1 MREMLA
7 EIEEKLI
14 GLLKGK
20 MQGMPEGSISA
31 GGKAAKPP
39 YVLLG
44 NRSFTFE
51 RVGIAESVDRAVVD
65 VEEQISCNEGACRLR
80 NRPLPGTVIIEAPPG
95 TPLKENQDFTVGY
108 GDGAVSFAGA
118 AGSGRLKGRAKY
130 STEGTSS
137 VKSLRLKAIYIV
149 EVAGRSGE
157 ETDAMAGRAVEALM
171 DIDDALQS
179 EGLTI
184 TPLRGRTVSGEKE
197 GYVRIQL
204 AYMLEKEMK
213 VTKPVSVMKRVEVK
227 QKENMD

>member
-157 ETDAMAGRAVEALM
+157 ETDAMASRAVEALM
-171 DIDDALQS
+171 DIDDVLQS

-184 TPLRGRTVSGEKE
+184 TPLRGRTLIGEKE

-227 QKENMD
+227 QKDNMG

>member
-1 MREMLA
+1 VREMLA

-20 MQGMPEGSISA
+20 MQDLPEGSVSA
-31 GGKAAKPP
+31 GGKPGRPP

-51 RVGIAESVDRAVVD
+51 RVDIAESVDRVVVD
-65 VEEQISCNEGACRLR
+65 VEEQLSCGEGMCRLR
-80 NRPLPGTVIIEAPPG
+80 NRPLPGTVAIEAPPG

-108 GDGAVSFAGA
+108 GDGTVSFAGA
-118 AGSGRLKGRAKY
+118 AGSGKVKGRAKY

-137 VKSLRLKAIYIV
+137 VKSLRLKATYIV

-197 GYVRIQL
+197 GYGRIQL

-227 QKENMD
+227 QKENLD

>member
-1 MREMLA
+1 MLA

-171 DIDDALQS
+171 DIDDVLQS

-184 TPLRGRTVSGEKE
+184 TPLRGRTLIGEKE

-227 QKENMD
+227 QKDNMG